1 MALWN
6 TIERPGMMFY
16 SQSIWTF
23 RIVLSS
29 DLAFSEDIRSDAPHS
44 APRRS
49 HRTDYVDN
57 CGRQTRLRIR
67 DGKQPL
73 RSFSGER
80 EEN

>member
-6 TIERPGMMFY
+6 TIERLEMVFY

-29 DLAFSEDIRSDAPHS
+29 DLAFSEGIRSDAPHS

-49 HRTDYVDN
+49 HSTDYVDN
-57 CGRQTRLRIR
+57 CGRQTRIRIG
-67 DGKQPL
+67 DGKQSL
-73 RSFSGER
+73 KSFSGER